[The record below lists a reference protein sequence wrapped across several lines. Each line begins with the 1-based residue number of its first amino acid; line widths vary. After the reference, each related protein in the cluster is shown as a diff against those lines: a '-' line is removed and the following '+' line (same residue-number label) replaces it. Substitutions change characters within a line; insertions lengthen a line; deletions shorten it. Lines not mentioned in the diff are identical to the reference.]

1 MKPIKRGRELLDKE
15 GERKL
20 FILVL
25 LIALEYLPQP
35 AKGALIQDFPL
46 AKSFRLF
53 VPLFH
58 LCIRLVYLT
67 LDFSPRDSRVG
78 LPYPSLN
85 KLIEV
90 SFAPQA

>member
-25 LIALEYLPQP
+25 LIALEYLPRP

-46 AKSFRLF
+46 AKIL
-53 VPLFH
+53 PLI
-58 LCIRLVYLT
+58 CST
-67 LDFSPRDSRVG
+67 FS
-78 LPYPSLN
+78 SLR
-85 KLIEV
+85 
-90 SFAPQA
+90 